1 MELIF
6 ELFAFT
12 AACMALVLLLR
23 SRHDGNTRPAM
34 IALSVSLGFDLL
46 EVLARWY
53 VEIKG
58 TVESATIETFSAV
71 LIVVALFYVSR
82 FGEEKD
88 KRFLGFA
95 ILCTVLVIIIF
106 GLELLFSLVIK
117 E

>member
-12 AACMALVLLLR
+12 AACVALVLLLKAKP
-23 SRHDGNTRPAM
+23 DKPVKPAI
-34 IALSVSLGFDLL
+34 IALSVCLGFDLL

-58 TVESATIETFSAV
+58 TVESATVETFSAI
-71 LIVVALFYVSR
+71 LIIIALVYVSR

-95 ILCTVLVIIIF
+95 ILCTALVVTLF
-106 GLELLFSLVIK
+106 GFELLFGLIIK